1 MKPNKVMPAAAAAAL
16 IDDGATVGLVGGGGG
31 LCEATTL
38 HQAVERR
45 FLDSGTPRGLT
56 CVHALGIGDR
66 DRRGMNCFA
75 HEGLVRR
82 VIGGHWVWSPRMQ
95 ELARSEKIEA
105 YVLPG
110 GVVMQLLREIAAGR
124 PGLFT
129 HVGLGTFVDPRHDGG
144 RLNASARDELVELV
158 EIDGRQLL
166 RYRPFPID
174 VALLKGS
181 CADAEGNVS
190 LDQEPANVD
199 LYAMAAAAH
208 NSGGTVIVQV
218 KELVP
223 DGSLPARAV
232 RIPGVLVDAIV
243 VDPDQRQSYAID
255 YDPSLSG
262 EQRRAVAPPP
272 PPPFDMRQ
280 VVARRAR
287 LELRP
292 GDTVNYG
299 FGIPD
304 AVAALVAARGETGRY
319 YQTIEHGTYGG
330 DLLTGMLFG
339 YARNPT
345 AMIDAPS
352 QFDFYSGGGLD
363 IAFLGFGEVDAAGNV
378 NASKLGGLTVGPG
391 GFVDIADNARTVVFC
406 GAFEAKGADLRPGGG
421 RLAVHRHGAIAKF
434 VQEVAQITFSG
445 TQALARGQ
453 TVRYV
458 TERAVFTLT
467 GAGLRLDEVA
477 PGVDLEADVL
487 ARMAFRPLMPRPPA
501 AMAAEHFTEREDRRP
516 DTAGR
521 TAASGQLP

>member
-1 MKPNKVMPAAAAAAL
+1 MKPNKVMSAAAAAAL
-16 IDDGATVGLVGGGGG
+16 IEDGATVGLVGGGGG
-31 LCEATTL
+31 LCEATAL
-38 HQAVERR
+38 HQAVEAR
-45 FLDSGTPRGLT
+45 FLDSGAPRGLT

-75 HEGLVRR
+75 YAGLVRR

-129 HVGLGTFVDPRHDGG
+129 HVGLGTFADPRHEGG

-158 EIDGRQLL
+158 EIDGRELL

-181 CADAEGNVS
+181 CADREGNVS
-190 LDQEPANVD
+190 LDREPANVD

-218 KELVP
+218 QELVP

-232 RIPGVLVDAIV
+232 RIPGVLVNAIV
-243 VDPDQRQSYAID
+243 VDPGQRQSYAID

-262 EQRRAVAPPP
+262 ERRRAVDPPP
-272 PPPFDMRQ
+272 PPPFDIRQ

-287 LELRP
+287 SELRP

-304 AVAALVAARGETGRY
+304 AVAALVAARGETGLY

-406 GAFEAKGADLRPGGG
+406 GTFEAKGADVRPGGG
-421 RLAVHRHGAIAKF
+421 RLAVHRHGAITKF
-434 VQEVAQITFSG
+434 VREVAQITFSG
-445 TQALARGQ
+445 SQAMARGQ
-453 TVRYV
+453 TVRFV

-467 GAGLRLDEVA
+467 GEGLRLDEVA
-477 PGVDLEADVL
+477 PGADLEADIL
-487 ARMAFRPLMPRPPA
+487 ARMKFHPLMPQPPA
-501 AMAAEHFTEREDRRP
+501 AMAAEHFTEPGGRR
-516 DTAGR
+516 
-521 TAASGQLP
+521 